1 MSGLNLNLSASLNVF
16 KLITR
21 PTLCLPH
28 HTVSTF
34 ADLPIP
40 LDSVFKAAGR
50 TADIRAVVL
59 DKDDCF
65 ACPHSNEVFKPY
77 KVSYREY
84 VQCSV
89 LTCDRSASKLSK
101 RRTLGVDY
109 S

>member
-1 MSGLNLNLSASLNVF
+1 MSSLNLNLSASLNVF

-28 HTVSTF
+28 HSVSTF

-50 TADIRAVVL
+50 KADIRAVVL

-65 ACPHSNEVFKPY
+65 AYPHSNEVYKPY
-77 KVSYREY
+77 KVVPLPCVHADHR
-84 VQCSV
+84 
-89 LTCDRSASKLSK
+89 
-101 RRTLGVDY
+101 
-109 S
+109 